1 MRTPLPRRL
10 RRTVLC
16 LVGLAFL
23 SSCGGT
29 GFQYVHDRSTETFV
43 RVPDGWQMF
52 TQNEILGTG
61 NALNPFAQP
70 GNHIEF
76 MRSFTADPAAGP
88 GAIPDF
94 SAERP
99 QGYVLV
105 EELNPVARDEVSLGV
120 LRNAFLPVDQ
130 IYSNFPGDIAFFARD
145 EHLEMEGFQ
154 GSHLVYTI
162 QRSTI
167 ARYVGASAVDFPAD
181 SVTINQTA
189 LVDPTLSRT
198 YLLVILCTSNCYDD
212 NQSTIDL
219 IANSLR
225 VKEPT

>member
-1 MRTPLPRRL
+1 MRAPSPRRL
-10 RRTVLC
+10 RRTALC
-16 LVGLAFL
+16 SVAVALL
-23 SSCGGT
+23 SSCGGS

-43 RVPDGWQMF
+43 RVPDDWSMF

-61 NALNPFAQP
+61 NALNPFAEP

-76 MRSFTADPAAGP
+76 MRSFSADPAVGP
-88 GAIPDF
+88 ASIPDF

-99 QGYVLV
+99 QGYLLV

-120 LRNAFLPVDQ
+120 LRNSFLPVDQ
-130 IYSNFPGDIAFFARD
+130 IYSTFPGDIAFFTRD
-145 EHLEMEGFQ
+145 ENLDSEGFQ

-162 QRSTI
+162 QRATI
-167 ARYVGASAVDFPAD
+167 ARYLGQSALDFPAD

-198 YLLVILCTSNCYDD
+198 YLLVIMCTSNCYQD
-212 NQSTIDL
+212 NETTIDL
-219 IANSLR
+219 IANSLK